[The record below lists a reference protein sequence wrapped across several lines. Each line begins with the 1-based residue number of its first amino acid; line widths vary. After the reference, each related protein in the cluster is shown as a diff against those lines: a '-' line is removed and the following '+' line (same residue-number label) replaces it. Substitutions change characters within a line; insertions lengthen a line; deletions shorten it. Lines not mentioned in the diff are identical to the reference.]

1 MRFLIL
7 AAYVALSTFQAVVIC
22 SGLDAWIGIPDV
34 AAVPVA
40 TLLGLVPGAG
50 TIVAILAAGSAWSW
64 PWFGSTALFCSL
76 LALWV
81 HVILHHAMPALST
94 PEGE

>member
-7 AAYVALSTFQAVVIC
+7 VAYVALSTFQAVVIC
-22 SGLDAWIGIPDV
+22 SGLDAWTGIPAI

-40 TLLGLVPGAG
+40 TLLGLVPGPG
-50 TIVAILAAGSAWSW
+50 TILAILAAGSAWGW
-64 PWFGSTALFCSL
+64 PWFGSAALFGGL

-81 HVILHHAMPALST
+81 HTALYHGLPVLSSS
-94 PEGE
+94 EGE